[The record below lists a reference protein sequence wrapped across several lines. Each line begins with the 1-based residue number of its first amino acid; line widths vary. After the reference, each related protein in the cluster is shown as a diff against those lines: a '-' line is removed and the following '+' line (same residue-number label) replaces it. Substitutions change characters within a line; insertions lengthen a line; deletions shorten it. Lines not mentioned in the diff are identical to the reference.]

1 MKRDLKDEYKNL
13 FQKIRAIL
21 NDVDPESFNPGQ
33 YDGSPADEYDGESRS
48 ILNFVIHNQEKIKIN
63 NQILVVE
70 INKIWQHYFGTECSK
85 SEKIAQ
91 TLTKI
96 IFSEKGT

>member
-1 MKRDLKDEYKNL
+1 MRKEFNDEYKNL

-33 YDGSPADEYDGESRS
+33 YDGAPADEYDGESRS
-48 ILNFVIHNQEKIKIN
+48 ILNFVIHNQERIKIN
-63 NQILVVE
+63 NQILVAE
-70 INKIWQHYFGTECSK
+70 INKIWQQYFGTECSK
-85 SEKIAQ
+85 AEEIAQ

-96 IFSEKGT
+96 IF